1 MLFRVLSKCGRRPAA
16 WPITGACR
24 HDSASCRVAHVQE
37 RSATIWLPPNRKQQ
51 RSMSSSMYG
60 RFSASSSNSAFNKP
74 AGFCP
79 ASDENESSTE
89 FQNGG
94 GKRFSNTAKKFYEKK
109 TSCLKD
115 KINYL

>member
-1 MLFRVLSKCGRRPAA
+1 MIFRVLSKCGRRPAA
-16 WPITGACR
+16 LPITGACR

-94 GKRFSNTAKKFYEKK
+94 RNQFPNATKNLMENKAVSLNNTA
-109 TSCLKD
+109 L
-115 KINYL
+115 